1 MRSAERLPA
10 DAAGSLAE
18 LPTRARFVSSLAPA
32 RCSKPLCLKGLRL
45 HVDRRSVSAAPT
57 IWIALSLLAVLGLAI
72 VARRERRRRRV
83 AEERYRGLFDHA
95 VEGMFLTTPDGRY
108 LDVNPTLVRLYGFR
122 SRDQLIAYFSDIANE
137 LYVDP
142 SRRDDFV
149 KAMEG
154 NGVVVGF
161 ESEIRRADGTRIWIS
176 ENARAVRDGDGSI
189 VRFEGTVV
197 DVTARR
203 EEEAALLRAKEA
215 AEAAAR
221 LKSEFLATMSHEL
234 RTPMNGVLGM
244 TSLLLETPLTGD
256 QRELASTVYSSAE
269 SLLEILNDILDLSK
283 VEAGRLELEAIDF
296 DPRQLVESV
305 VELLA
310 EPAQRKGLDLVY
322 AVDAAVPQ
330 LVRGD
335 PGRVRQ
341 VLMNLA
347 GNAVKFTERGEVVIR
362 VGLASRDAEQATLRF
377 AVSDT
382 GIGLDPAYRSSLFEP
397 FTQADASMSRRY
409 GGTGLGL
416 TICRRITELLCGDIG
431 VDSQPGQGSTF
442 WFTARLAQPQQ
453 QPDADV
459 APGPR
464 GRLAGRRVLV
474 LIDHTA
480 TEGVLHHLLW
490 CWRARVETYDDMAG
504 ARAALARAA
513 RTRQPYDVV
522 IADASLQDAGGRDVL
537 EQLGTV
543 RCGGANRV
551 VLLAPLG
558 EMVRRSPEPNVQVL
572 AKPIRPVRLLEA
584 IEEAGTP
591 VAVETEV
598 APAPDADVARVS
610 TSVEAGGAGT
620 RTVADAPHI
629 LVVEDNPVNQRL
641 ALKIVERLGYR
652 ASLARNGREG
662 VEQYLREPADLVLMD
677 CQMPEMNGFDA
688 TRAIRAAERE
698 AARDGEAPHVPIVAV
713 TANVGGGSREQC
725 MESGMDEYLPK
736 PLRVDDLREVIDRL
750 LARRRERSGTVPTAC
765 RQRDVA

>member
-1 MRSAERLPA
+1 M
-10 DAAGSLAE
+10 AARR
-18 LPTRARFVSSLAPA
+18 RAPSS
-32 RCSKPLCLKGLRL
+32 LKGLRRR
-45 HVDRRSVSAAPT
+45 VDRRSVSTAPT
-57 IWIALSLLAVLGLAI
+57 IWFALSLLAVLGLTI
-72 VARRERRRRRV
+72 VARGERRRRRV
-83 AEERYRGLFDHA
+83 AEGRYRGLFDNA

-108 LDVNPTLVRLYGFR
+108 IDVNPTLARLYGFT

-149 KAMEG
+149 AAMERD
-154 NGVVVGF
+154 GVVAGF
-161 ESEIRRADGTRIWIS
+161 ESEIRRADGTHIWIS

-203 EEEAALLRAKEA
+203 EQEAALLRAKES

-256 QRELASTVYSSAE
+256 QRELASTVYSSAD

-283 VEAGRLELEAIDF
+283 IEAGRLELEAIDF

-347 GNAVKFTERGEVVIR
+347 GNAVKFTERGEIVIR
-362 VGLASRDAEQATLRF
+362 VGLASRDAESATLRF

-382 GIGLDPAYRSSLFEP
+382 GIGLDPAYRRSLFEP

-431 VDSQPGQGSTF
+431 VDSQPAQGSTF

-459 APGPR
+459 APESR
-464 GRLAGRRVLV
+464 GRLAGRRVLLLV
-474 LIDHTA
+474 DHTA

-490 CWRARVETYDDMAG
+490 CWRARVETYDDVAG
-504 ARAALARAA
+504 ARTALARA
-513 RTRQPYDVV
+513 TRAGEPYDLL
-522 IADASLQDAGGRDVL
+522 IADASLQDADRRDVL
-537 EQLGTV
+537 DLLGAARRTGARRIVLLTPLGDTV
-543 RCGGANRV
+543 RRA
-551 VLLAPLG
+551 
-558 EMVRRSPEPNVQVL
+558 PEPDVQVL
-572 AKPIRPVRLLEA
+572 AKPVRPARLLAA
-584 IEEAGTP
+584 IDSP
-591 VAVETEV
+591 
-598 APAPDADVARVS
+598 APADASMPEAPAASSVPPKGEARVS
-610 TSVEAGGAGT
+610 TSVEAGGPAT
-620 RTVADAPHI
+620 QAAVEAPRI

-698 AARDGEAPHVPIVAV
+698 AARDGRSPHVPIVAV
-713 TANVGGGSREQC
+713 TANVGGGSREEC
-725 MESGMDEYLPK
+725 MASGMDEYLPK
-736 PLRVDDLREVIDRL
+736 PLRVDDLRTVIDRL
-750 LARRRERSGTVPTAC
+750 LARRRESSGLASGGGP
-765 RQRDVA
+765 QRDVA

>member
-1 MRSAERLPA
+1 M
-10 DAAGSLAE
+10 AARR
-18 LPTRARFVSSLAPA
+18 RAPSS
-32 RCSKPLCLKGLRL
+32 LKGLRRR
-45 HVDRRSVSAAPT
+45 VDRRSVSTAPT
-57 IWIALSLLAVLGLAI
+57 IWFALSLLAVLGLTI
-72 VARRERRRRRV
+72 VARGERRRRRV
-83 AEERYRGLFDHA
+83 AEGRYRGLFDNA

-108 LDVNPTLVRLYGFR
+108 IDVNPTLARLYGFT

-149 KAMEG
+149 AAMERD
-154 NGVVVGF
+154 GVVAGF
-161 ESEIRRADGTRIWIS
+161 ESEIRRADGTHIWIS

-203 EEEAALLRAKEA
+203 EQEAALLRAKES

-256 QRELASTVYSSAE
+256 QRELASTVYSSAD

-283 VEAGRLELEAIDF
+283 IDAGKLSLEAIDF

-347 GNAVKFTERGEVVIR
+347 GNAVKFTERGEIVIR
-362 VGLASRDAEQATLRF
+362 VGLASRDAESATLRF

-382 GIGLDPAYRSSLFEP
+382 GIGLDPAYRRSLFEP

-431 VDSQPGQGSTF
+431 VDSQPAQGSTF

-459 APGPR
+459 APESR
-464 GRLAGRRVLV
+464 GRLAGRRVLLLV
-474 LIDHTA
+474 DHTA

-490 CWRARVETYDDMAG
+490 CWRARVETYDDVAG
-504 ARAALARAA
+504 ARTALARA
-513 RTRQPYDVV
+513 TRAGEPYDLL
-522 IADASLQDAGGRDVL
+522 IADASLQDADRRDVL
-537 EQLGTV
+537 DLLGAARRTGARRIVLLTPLGDTV
-543 RCGGANRV
+543 RRA
-551 VLLAPLG
+551 
-558 EMVRRSPEPNVQVL
+558 PEPDVQVL
-572 AKPIRPVRLLEA
+572 AKPVRPARLLAA
-584 IEEAGTP
+584 IDSPAQAGAAPTGAP
-591 VAVETEV
+591 VTTV
-598 APAPDADVARVS
+598 ATDDEARVS
-610 TSVEAGGAGT
+610 TSVEAGGPVKSGA
-620 RTVADAPHI
+620 VEAPRI
-629 LVVEDNPVNQRL
+629 LVVEDNPVNQKV
-641 ALKIVERLGYR
+641 ALLTLERLGYQVQVVG
-652 ASLARNGREG
+652 NGLEAVAAMEAG
-662 VEQYLREPADLVLMD
+662 LFDIVLMD
-677 CQMPEMNGFDA
+677 CQMP
-688 TRAIRAAERE
+688 
-698 AARDGEAPHVPIVAV
+698 
-713 TANVGGGSREQC
+713 
-725 MESGMDEYLPK
+725 GMDGFEATSEIRRREGEWAHHPIIAMTASAMQGDRERCFVVGMDDYISK
-736 PLRVDDLREVIDRL
+736 PVQPAALDRVLQRWLDRQDVVFGTDRL
-750 LARRRERSGTVPTAC
+750 LPPAEIEPARAAS
-765 RQRDVA
+765 

>member
-1 MRSAERLPA
+1 M
-10 DAAGSLAE
+10 AARR
-18 LPTRARFVSSLAPA
+18 RAPSS
-32 RCSKPLCLKGLRL
+32 LKGLRRR
-45 HVDRRSVSAAPT
+45 VDRRSVSTAPT
-57 IWIALSLLAVLGLAI
+57 IWFALSLLAVLGLTI
-72 VARRERRRRRV
+72 VARGERRRRRV
-83 AEERYRGLFDHA
+83 AEGRYRGLFDNA

-108 LDVNPTLVRLYGFR
+108 IDVNPTLARLYGFT

-149 KAMEG
+149 AAMERD
-154 NGVVVGF
+154 GVVAGF
-161 ESEIRRADGTRIWIS
+161 ESEIRRADGTHIWIS

-203 EEEAALLRAKEA
+203 EQEAALLRAKES

-256 QRELASTVYSSAE
+256 QRELASTVYSSAD

-283 VEAGRLELEAIDF
+283 IEAGRLELEAIDF

-347 GNAVKFTERGEVVIR
+347 GNAVKFTERGEIVIR
-362 VGLASRDAEQATLRF
+362 VGLASRDAESATLRF

-382 GIGLDPAYRSSLFEP
+382 GIGLDPAYRRSLFEP

-431 VDSQPGQGSTF
+431 VDSQPAQGSTF

-459 APGPR
+459 APESR
-464 GRLAGRRVLV
+464 GRLAGRRVLLLV
-474 LIDHTA
+474 DHTA

-490 CWRARVETYDDMAG
+490 CWRARVETYDDVAG
-504 ARAALARAA
+504 ARTALARA
-513 RTRQPYDVV
+513 TRAGEPYDLLV
-522 IADASLQDAGGRDVL
+522 ADASLQDADRRDVL
-537 EQLGTV
+537 DLLGAARRT
-543 RCGGANRV
+543 GARRI
-551 VLLAPLG
+551 VLLTPLG
-558 EMVRRSPEPNVQVL
+558 DMVRRAPEPDVQVL
-572 AKPIRPVRLLEA
+572 AKPVRPARLLAA
-584 IEEAGTP
+584 IDSPAQADASMPE
-591 VAVETEV
+591 
-598 APAPDADVARVS
+598 APAASSVPPKGEARVS
-610 TSVEAGGAGT
+610 TSVEAGGPAT
-620 RTVADAPHI
+620 QAAVEAPRI

-698 AARDGEAPHVPIVAV
+698 AARDGRSPHVPIVAV
-713 TANVGGGSREQC
+713 TANVGGGSREEC
-725 MESGMDEYLPK
+725 MASGMDEYLPK
-736 PLRVDDLREVIDRL
+736 PLRVDDLRTVIDRL
-750 LARRRERSGTVPTAC
+750 LARRRESSGLASGGGP
-765 RQRDVA
+765 QRDVA

>member
-1 MRSAERLPA
+1 M
-10 DAAGSLAE
+10 AARR
-18 LPTRARFVSSLAPA
+18 RAPSS
-32 RCSKPLCLKGLRL
+32 LKGLRRR
-45 HVDRRSVSAAPT
+45 VDRRSVSTAPT
-57 IWIALSLLAVLGLAI
+57 IWFALSLLAVLGLTI
-72 VARRERRRRRV
+72 VARGERRRRRV
-83 AEERYRGLFDHA
+83 AEGRYRGLFDNA

-108 LDVNPTLVRLYGFR
+108 IDVNPTLARLYGFT

-149 KAMEG
+149 AAMERD
-154 NGVVVGF
+154 GVVAGF
-161 ESEIRRADGTRIWIS
+161 ESEIRRADGTHIWIS

-203 EEEAALLRAKEA
+203 EQEAALLRAKES

-256 QRELASTVYSSAE
+256 QRELASTVYSSAD

-283 VEAGRLELEAIDF
+283 IEAGRLELEAIDF

-347 GNAVKFTERGEVVIR
+347 GNAVKFTERGEIVIR
-362 VGLASRDAEQATLRF
+362 VGLASRDAESATLRF

-382 GIGLDPAYRSSLFEP
+382 GIGLDPAYRRSLFEP

-431 VDSQPGQGSTF
+431 VDSQPAQGSTF

-459 APGPR
+459 APESR
-464 GRLAGRRVLV
+464 GRLAGRRVLLLV
-474 LIDHTA
+474 DHTA

-490 CWRARVETYDDMAG
+490 CWRARVETYDDVAG
-504 ARAALARAA
+504 ARTALARA
-513 RTRQPYDVV
+513 TRAGEPYDLLV
-522 IADASLQDAGGRDVL
+522 ADASLQDADRRDVL
-537 EQLGTV
+537 DLLGAARRTGARRIVLLTPLGDTV
-543 RCGGANRV
+543 RRA
-551 VLLAPLG
+551 
-558 EMVRRSPEPNVQVL
+558 PEPDVQVL
-572 AKPIRPVRLLEA
+572 AKPVRPARLLAA
-584 IEEAGTP
+584 IDSPAQADASMPE
-591 VAVETEV
+591 
-598 APAPDADVARVS
+598 APAASSVPPKGEARVS
-610 TSVEAGGAGT
+610 TSVEAGGPAT
-620 RTVADAPHI
+620 QAAVEAPRI

-698 AARDGEAPHVPIVAV
+698 ASRDGRLPHVPIVAV
-713 TANVGGGSREQC
+713 TANVGGGSREEC
-725 MESGMDEYLPK
+725 MASGMDEYLPK
-736 PLRVDDLREVIDRL
+736 PLRVDDLRTVIDRL
-750 LARRRERSGTVPTAC
+750 LARRRESSGLASGGGP
-765 RQRDVA
+765 QRDVA

>member
-1 MRSAERLPA
+1 MS
-10 DAAGSLAE
+10 
-18 LPTRARFVSSLAPA
+18 T
-32 RCSKPLCLKGLRL
+32 
-45 HVDRRSVSAAPT
+45 APT
-57 IWIALSLLAVLGLAI
+57 IWFALSLLAVLGLTI
-72 VARRERRRRRV
+72 VARGERRRRRV
-83 AEERYRGLFDHA
+83 AEGRYRGLFDNA

-108 LDVNPTLVRLYGFR
+108 IDVNPTLARLYGFT

-149 KAMEG
+149 AAMERD
-154 NGVVVGF
+154 GVVAGF
-161 ESEIRRADGTRIWIS
+161 ESEIRRADGTHIWIS

-203 EEEAALLRAKEA
+203 EQEAALLRAKES

-244 TSLLLETPLTGD
+244 TSLLLETPLSGD
-256 QRELASTVYSSAE
+256 QRELASTVYSSAD

-283 VEAGRLELEAIDF
+283 IEAGRLELEAIDF

-347 GNAVKFTERGEVVIR
+347 GNAVKFTERGEIVIR
-362 VGLASRDAEQATLRF
+362 VGLASRDAESATLRF

-382 GIGLDPAYRSSLFEP
+382 GIGLDPAYRRSLFEP

-431 VDSQPGQGSTF
+431 VDSQPAQGSTF

-459 APGPR
+459 APESR
-464 GRLAGRRVLV
+464 GRLAGRRVLLLV
-474 LIDHTA
+474 DHTA

-490 CWRARVETYDDMAG
+490 CWRARVETYDDVAG
-504 ARAALARAA
+504 ARTALARA
-513 RTRQPYDVV
+513 TRAGEPYDLL
-522 IADASLQDAGGRDVL
+522 IADASLQDADRRDVL
-537 EQLGTV
+537 DLLGAARRTGARRIVLLTPLGDTV
-543 RCGGANRV
+543 RRA
-551 VLLAPLG
+551 
-558 EMVRRSPEPNVQVL
+558 PEPDVQVL
-572 AKPIRPVRLLEA
+572 AKPVRPARLLAA
-584 IEEAGTP
+584 IDSPAQADASMPE
-591 VAVETEV
+591 
-598 APAPDADVARVS
+598 APAASSVPPKGEARVS
-610 TSVEAGGAGT
+610 TSVEAGGPAT
-620 RTVADAPHI
+620 QAAVEAPRI

-698 AARDGEAPHVPIVAV
+698 AARDGRSPHVPIVAV
-713 TANVGGGSREQC
+713 TANVGGGSREEC
-725 MESGMDEYLPK
+725 MASGMDEYLPK
-736 PLRVDDLREVIDRL
+736 PLRVDDLRTVIDRL
-750 LARRRERSGTVPTAC
+750 LARRRESSGLASGGGP
-765 RQRDVA
+765 QRDVA